1 MQENYYYI
9 DYENNKA
16 MDFYLLGYGDELH
29 TKQIILDDNLLGL
42 AKNHNMQVS
51 SALEATQVFLEN
63 VYKNDGIVVA
73 YSTAEKQYFN
83 YLNKNLLLNKY
94 RNLPYLNLAKAAK
107 KWIRKYHYDTFLK
120 LPPFRKNADMY
131 MKKRMIYSLGSV
143 MRLTSLKAP
152 SDYAPGKT
160 TSRFNTVKKSLII
173 KKQDYEKLTA
183 VQKAKAT
190 KVLKHNTFDVDA
202 LRILRK
208 DISSI
213 DKEIIK
219 KCVITCLD

>member
-1 MQENYYYI
+1 MHLG
-9 DYENNKA
+9 K
-16 MDFYLLGYGDELH
+16 LLQDL
-29 TKQIILDDNLLGL
+29 ILL
-42 AKNHNMQVS
+42 V
-51 SALEATQVFLEN
+51 
-63 VYKNDGIVVA
+63 
-73 YSTAEKQYFN
+73 
-83 YLNKNLLLNKY
+83 
-94 RNLPYLNLAKAAK
+94 
-107 KWIRKYHYDTFLK
+107 
-120 LPPFRKNADMY
+120 
-131 MKKRMIYSLGSV
+131 
-143 MRLTSLKAP
+143 
-152 SDYAPGKT
+152 
-160 TSRFNTVKKSLII
+160 I